1 MLNRSFSV
9 TLALA
14 ATSLVSS
21 DALANMAGCAVSAGR
36 QCLIT
41 TSQVPS
47 DGSGYSTNIAKT
59 RASNLTL
66 TPGYTLMAYQGR
78 NRSGQRIQLQAT
90 PNPQAN
96 LGWANADGVQWL
108 WIQRTPQNLPKGLP
122 TAAFNVPN
130 TRQVFSPLACA
141 NEGGQCTVPT
151 NSLVAFG
158 AGESFTVLPKSGRFS
173 CSNMEFGDPA
183 IGIAKACFVLAGQP
197 HAARQVERLNRGA
210 VAIRQPNGSV
220 FIGWR
225 LLATDAA
232 NIEFNV
238 YHSRHSNGDGRTLL
252 TTTPLKDA
260 THFVAPSSFAWGN
273 FTIVPVVNGT
283 EQSTG
288 GQTVSLRADP
298 WVDVDVQPPTGR
310 LPGAVYTV
318 GDATVG
324 DLDGDGE
331 YEIIVKWTS
340 RAEDN
345 SIDGVTDNT
354 YVDAYR
360 LSNRGRLWRINLGPN
375 IRSGGHYTPI
385 IVYDFDGDGRAELAM
400 RTSDGTVDGRGR
412 TLGSPN
418 VSHLDRWGWG
428 RILSG
433 PEHLTFFRGT
443 DGAMLAQTEFRPSRG
458 DRRKMYF
465 GWGDDWGNRSDRF
478 LGGVAYLDGQRPSLI
493 MARGYY
499 ARTAIAAWDL
509 VRTSSGQYQ
518 IVNRWIFD
526 THNEAA
532 IPLANIRDGI
542 KLTNKTARNATG
554 NYIRHPNYDGQGA
567 HSLKVADVDF
577 DGRDDIV
584 YGAAVIRHDGTPG
597 HSTLKGHGDALQV
610 GDFNPERPGLE
621 IMTVHEEPDDHK
633 GSGLVFR
640 RAEGNGSILWDR
652 GTCASKDPRT
662 VGDVGRGIVMDVNPR
677 HAGAEAW
684 SSVHAFVSSAGR
696 NVFPGFDS
704 PNAVERCQ
712 QLPGATPLFGLY
724 WDGDLLREIW
734 GRGQSVEKFNWQD
747 ENRRGNLT
755 VFDPN
760 PDADRERRNL
770 RWIGLG
776 NRGAP
781 LLVAD
786 ILGDWREEFVLY
798 SSQDKKVRIFTTTIP
813 TNKTMLLSR
822 NPVPRLPTLMHDT
835 QYRAAVAS
843 QNSAY
848 NQQPN
853 PSFFLGEGMVEPAVR
868 PLVAR

>member
-1 MLNRSFSV
+1 MKKSCLYASV
-9 TLALA
+9 AGVALLLTGNPASANQA
-14 ATSLVSS
+14 ACVVQSGRTCFVT
-21 DALANMAGCAVSAGR
+21 AG
-36 QCLIT
+36 
-41 TSQVPS
+41 QVPAN
-47 DGSGYSTNIAKT
+47 GGGFAVNIQRT
-59 RASNLTL
+59 RATDLQIL
-66 TPGYTLMAYQGR
+66 DGYTVTAHQGR
-78 NRSGQRIQLQAT
+78 NGSGARLRFQAT
-90 PNPQAN
+90 PHRSAN
-96 LGWANADGVQWL
+96 LGWANSDGIQWL
-108 WIQRTPQNLPKGLP
+108 WVERRLPGTSTAIPTTAFSVQGTAQTFSPFACAREGQTCSVPQNS
-122 TAAFNVPN
+122 F
-130 TRQVFSPLACA
+130 
-141 NEGGQCTVPT
+141 
-151 NSLVAFG
+151 VAFG
-158 AGESFTVLPKSGRFS
+158 AGDSFNVLPKSGQFS
-173 CSNMEFGDPA
+173 CSNTEFGDPVA
-183 IGIAKACFVLAGQP
+183 NTPKACFVMAGQP
-197 HAARQVERLNRGA
+197 NAVRQVERLNRGA
-210 VAIRQPNGSV
+210 VAVRKPNGTAFVS
-220 FIGWR
+220 WR
-225 LLATDAA
+225 LFGNEGSNVA
-232 NIEFNV
+232 FNV
-238 YHSRHSNGDGRTLL
+238 YHSRHTNGDGRTLL
-252 TTTPLKDA
+252 TPTPLRDA
-260 THFVAPSSFAWGN
+260 TNLEVASSFAWGN
-273 FTIVPVVNGT
+273 FTIVPVVNGA
-283 EQSTG
+283 EQPSG
-288 GQTVSLRADP
+288 SQTIPLRANP
-298 WVDVDVQPPTGR
+298 WIDIDVQPP
-310 LPGAVYTV
+310 GAAYQV
-318 GDATVG
+318 GDSTVG

-331 YEIIVKWTS
+331 YEIIVQWTA
-340 RAEDN
+340 RTHDN
-345 SIDGVTDNT
+345 SNDGVTDPT
-354 YVDAYR
+354 YIDAYR

-375 IRSGGHYTPI
+375 IRSGGHYTPF

-412 TLGSPN
+412 ILGNPTAN
-418 VSHLDRWGWG
+418 HLDRWGWG

-443 DGAMLAQTEFRPSRG
+443 DGAMIAQTDYRPGRG
-458 DRRKMYF
+458 DRRQMYF

-532 IPLANIRDGI
+532 IPLAKVQDGG
-542 KLTNKTARNATG
+542 KGTNKPARFATG

-584 YGAAVIRHDGTPG
+584 YGSAVIRHDGSPG

-621 IMTVHEEPDDHK
+621 IMTVHEEPEDHK

-640 RAEGNGSILWDR
+640 QAEGNGSILWDR
-652 GTCASKDPRT
+652 GTCASKDPK
-662 VGDVGRGIVMDVNPR
+662 VVDDVGRGIVMDVNPH

-696 NVFPGFDS
+696 NVFPGFDT
-704 PNAVERCQ
+704 PNAVARCQ
-712 QLPGATPLFGLY
+712 ELPGATPLFGLY

-734 GRGQSVEKFNWQD
+734 GRGQSVEKFNWR
-747 ENRRGNLT
+747 ENRRGNIT

-760 PDADRERRNL
+760 PEADKERQNL

-786 ILGDWREEFVLY
+786 IMGDWREEFALY
-798 SSQDKKVRIFTTTIP
+798 SRADQKIRIFTTTIS
-813 TNKTMLLSR
+813 TNKTMLLS
-822 NPVPRLPTLMHDT
+822 NSPVPRLPTLMHDT

-853 PSFFLGEGMVEPAVR
+853 PSFFLGEGMPDPAAR
-868 PLVAR
+868 PVVPR